1 MGGVIGDPTYGQLL
15 VAHDER
21 ATLWTAETTATNSGT
36 QPGRLASL
44 TSAMVL
50 ACAGSPTLT
59 DGTALRCQ
67 RPGYPDAGASVA
79 YVDGSSR
86 TIGWDSPTSVQYVEA
101 VVWGAAITASSN
113 NVASATVTGT
123 DQVVLVVEDQSV
135 STQSAV
141 KVSVR
146 TTAGAWSAF
155 TTLVT
160 DLDADNSARMNPT
173 VIAWNGRVR
182 LYMWRRVTD
191 DGRSYL
197 TTWEADEDDD
207 LTLAASWSEVAW
219 DGYQLAS
226 AADWPE
232 SMSIA
237 FGGSQWSL
245 VYSMGG
251 DVYQLASRDGLSWT
265 AVATLADYEPS
276 DTRPRVIFAGGA
288 FILAY
293 APDDSSD
300 TIRTRSVGSA
310 FTAFSTATAVTV
322 LDQSASAGIRLSATV
337 DDAGRAWLLTGG
349 GELEDA
355 LMWCSED
362 GGQTWRGDG
371 QDSGTGAMGRRW
383 AHSGNYSSALTT
395 VTDAAPVW
403 WRDRMLIIHRVS
415 PDANACE
422 DSLVCLHMGGRT
434 NYTIPQSSRGWRP
447 VDQFAWLGSW
457 WPGQLQD
464 STWVT
469 ATGSAALDT
478 SSPIRV
484 ITCDP
489 GETYNVTPGTGV
501 VAENGGRWVFRTTS
515 GDTDHQLQATD
526 GTNAT
531 RLRITSSST
540 GFSVYDDIA
549 GGAALATV
557 ANTGVLD
564 VIAWVR
570 ADGAWRVFWG
580 VWTDGVRTYTA
591 LSGTGLTTA
600 ASAASQWSFTVNPST
615 VHNLYHYAMLDFP
628 SSSEARDIG
637 RGVVRDWSTP
647 GRVGGRLVGGRPV
660 YLADGLY
667 VSASRGPAITGETW
681 TYTADAQYHV
691 RQAEWTHTYPSPRT
705 RWKSTVATSETIAYK
720 LGDDAVSTLS
730 PVWGLVY
737 TGTAQRLSLAF
748 HDGSSWGS
756 DTQIDLG
763 AEWEFTRTGST
774 LTPTAAVETGPYVQ
788 EDELAGGFAVDPS
801 GRARRITSNT
811 AGVLGSV
818 TGLTWQ
824 KARITLAL
832 TGSEASGANDWRIFW
847 PTASY
852 IFAPPATA
860 KGVRLRFGVGSSYR
874 DLPESVHDG
883 KILIGPAYYLGLKHG
898 QDSTRQYDTPTR
910 TAAGESGVRFTGRA
924 APSVQTV
931 TLTWQSTL
939 DRLTQARGAYSGG
952 PDYEAAWSGGDPAY
966 TRGGMESVLRGVV
979 ERWSATGRPVAYI
992 PSYTRSGAEKHLY
1005 QRAGGLVV
1013 GTLDPA
1019 WTVEHVGRQDEQ
1031 RTDVVRL
1038 GALTITE
1045 LR

>member
-1 MGGVIGDPTYGQLL
+1 MGVIGDPTYGQLL

-21 ATLWTAETTATNSGT
+21 ATLWTAETTATSATT

-59 DGTALRCQ
+59 DGTSVRCQ
-67 RPGYPDAGASVA
+67 RPGYPDAGASIA

-86 TIGWDSPTSVQYVEA
+86 TIGWDAPTSVQYVETVA
-101 VVWGAAITASSN
+101 WDGALPAGYNAG
-113 NVASATVTGT
+113 ASACVTT
-123 DQVVLVVEDQSV
+123 EDKVVVAVEDRDT
-135 STQSAV
+135 STSSTV
-141 KVSVR
+141 KVGVR
-146 TTAGAWSAF
+146 ATDGTWYAWR
-155 TTLVT
+155 TLVE
-160 DLDADNSARMNPT
+160 DEDADNSARMHPT
-173 VIAWNGRVR
+173 VVAWSGKVR
-182 LYMWRRVTD
+182 LYMWRRVSD

-197 TTWEADEDDD
+197 TTWEADESAD
-207 LTLAASWSEVAW
+207 LTTSGAWSEVAW
-219 DGYQLAS
+219 DGYQLGSAS
-226 AADWPE
+226 DWPE

-237 FGGSQWSL
+237 YGGGQWSL

-251 DVYQLASRDGLSWT
+251 DVYQLASRDGLAWS

-293 APDDSSD
+293 APDDATY
-300 TIRTRSVGSA
+300 TIKTRSVGSA

-322 LDQSASAGIRLSATV
+322 LDQSASTGIRLSATV

-355 LMWCSED
+355 YMWCSED

-371 QDSGTGAMGRRW
+371 QGVGRRW
-383 AHSGNYSSALTT
+383 AHSGAYSSALTT

-415 PDANACE
+415 PDANAYENSILCA
-422 DSLVCLHMGGRT
+422 HMGGRT
-434 NYTIPQSSRGWRP
+434 SYTLPQSSRGWRP
-447 VDQFAWLGSW
+447 VDQFAWLGAW
-457 WPGQLQD
+457 WAGQAQD

-469 ATGSAALDT
+469 ATGSAALD
-478 SSPIRV
+478 SSGPVRV

-501 VAENGGRWVFRTTS
+501 LAENGGRWVFRTES

-531 RLRITSSST
+531 RLRITSSAT

-549 GGAALATV
+549 GGAAKATV
-557 ANTGVLD
+557 ANTGILD

-570 ADGAWRVFWG
+570 ADGEWRVFYG
-580 VWTDGVRTYTA
+580 NWTSGVRTYTA
-591 LSGTGLTTA
+591 LTGTGLTTA

-615 VHNLYHYAMLDFP
+615 VHKLYLYAMLDFP

-647 GRVGGRLVGGRPV
+647 ARVGGRPVGGRPV

-667 VSASRGPAITGETW
+667 VYATRGPAVTGETW

-691 RQAEWTHTYPSPRT
+691 RQAEWTPTYPSPRT
-705 RWKSTVATSETIAYK
+705 RWRSTVSTSEAIAYK

-737 TGTAQRLSLAF
+737 TGTAQRLSLSW

-756 DTQIDLG
+756 DTNIDLG

-774 LTPTAAVETGPYVQ
+774 LIPTGAAETGPYVQ
-788 EDELAGGFAVDPS
+788 EGELVGGFAVDPA
-801 GRARRITSNT
+801 GRARRITANT

-824 KARITLAL
+824 KTRITLAL
-832 TGSEASGANDWRIFW
+832 TGSESSGSNDWRIFW

-852 IFAPPATA
+852 IFAPPSTA
-860 KGVRLRFGVGSSYR
+860 KGVRVRFGVSSSYR
-874 DLPESVHDG
+874 DLPESYHDG

-898 QDSTRQYDTPTR
+898 QDSTRQYDTPAR
-910 TAAGESGVRFTGRA
+910 TASGESGLRYTGRA
-924 APSVQTV
+924 APSLQTV

-939 DRLTQARGAYSGG
+939 DRLTQARGAYAGG

-966 TRGGMESVLRGVV
+966 TRGGMESTIRGLV
-979 ERWSATGRPVAYI
+979 ERWSATGQPVAYI
-992 PSYTRSGAEKHLY
+992 PSYTRSAAEKHLY

-1013 GTLDPA
+1013 GTLDPT